1 MIVQSVVVVIMGLI
15 MLMSVPTIINMQA
28 TTNQSLAEIKM
39 MCQWR
44 VLNEVPFSL
53 EQLSE
58 HQCFFFNSC
67 LNTGG
72 SITACYNAAREINC
86 DINDKRYYCPPVAMI
101 QK

>member
-1 MIVQSVVVVIMGLI
+1 
-15 MLMSVPTIINMQA
+15 MQA

-67 LNTGG
+67 LNLSGG
-72 SITACYNAAREINC
+72 SITACYNAARIINC
-86 DINDKRYYCPPVAMI
+86 DIENGGYHCPPVAMI